1 VLLIALTGGIG
12 SGKSTVAGGLA
23 DRGALII
30 DADRVAREVVEPGG
44 PAYPGVVERFG
55 PGVVRGDGTL
65 DRPALAAVVFADAE
79 ALAAL
84 NGLTHPVIGQVITE
98 RIAALEDTDH
108 IVVLD
113 VPLLRAATA
122 GMGRVQGVIVVDV
135 AEDIAVGRLVAH
147 RGFSEDDAWARVS
160 AQASREERRALAD
173 LVIDNSRDR
182 AALDAEID
190 RAWAWVRQLE
200 AGRQE

>member
-1 VLLIALTGGIG
+1 
-12 SGKSTVAGGLA
+12 
-23 DRGALII
+23 
-30 DADRVAREVVEPGG
+30 
-44 PAYPGVVERFG
+44 
-55 PGVVRGDGTL
+55 
-65 DRPALAAVVFADAE
+65 
-79 ALAAL
+79 
-84 NGLTHPVIGQVITE
+84 
-98 RIAALEDTDH
+98 LEDTDR